1 MILNM
6 RLEHLRELKTVVA
19 LLAFEHSE
27 TQQLVVFKYS
37 VFFTMYFSFFIHT
50 F

>member
-6 RLEHLRELKTVVA
+6 SLEHLRELKTVVA
-19 LLAFEHSE
+19 LLAFEHLK
-27 TQQLVVFKYS
+27 TKQLLVFKYS
-37 VFFTMYFSFFIHT
+37 VFLTMYLSFLIHT

>member
-6 RLEHLRELKTVVA
+6 PLEHLRELKTVVV
-19 LLAFEHSE
+19 LLTFEHLKR
-27 TQQLVVFKYS
+27 QQLVVFKHS
-37 VFFTMYFSFFIHT
+37 VFFTMYFSFLMHT